1 MLDVH
6 YYDNQSGLCPHCDD
20 PEHLDH
26 AFFFYSETYIIHKW
40 DLKATMFN
48 RAPDNRDY

>member
-26 AFFFYSETYIIHKW
+26 VFFYSETYIIQGW